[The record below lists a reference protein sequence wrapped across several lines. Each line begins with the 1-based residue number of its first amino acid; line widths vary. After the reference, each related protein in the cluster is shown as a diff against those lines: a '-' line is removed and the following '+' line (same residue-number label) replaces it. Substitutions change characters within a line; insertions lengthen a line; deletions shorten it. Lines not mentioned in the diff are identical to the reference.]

1 MSWLVALLGP
11 LGPLG
16 AEAQDGGEY
25 GAAAEVE
32 PVETTEIEVD
42 SDELATLPTAFGDPF
57 RVLETLPGTAP
68 VQTASP
74 YVAVRG
80 APPSSTIYFYDDI
93 ALPAIAH
100 LAAGPTLFHP
110 RVIGELEFD
119 PGVAPARYGRF
130 TGAVVSATAAT
141 PETEP
146 FGEVELRLLDLAGV
160 VDLPLGDSRIQAATH
175 IGYPGL
181 VYQLTSP
188 ETTFQYYDYLAR
200 FEHHFGEG
208 DSFHAIALGSYDDV
222 VNPPWTRLGDLT
234 ATLRSQFHRLELR
247 FVHEHEDAEL
257 GAALKFGFDD
267 SDLGETLFV
276 TAVTVGPRVWAS
288 FRNDD
293 VRVRVGADFIGS
305 FGDIDDPPGGLM
317 GPFGTI
323 GLDLPI
329 YAQAAAR
336 ETTGVYGELAVQLA
350 DEVELQTGLRGD
362 LWITSD
368 RDVDAAPS
376 PRLELVVTP
385 IEGLRLHAGGALNF
399 QPAVYAFPIPGLTE
413 TSIDRGL
420 QRSIQSEIGAVI
432 TLPEDIRIDAT
443 LFVNHFQ
450 DIILVEN
457 NWGWERVRC
466 TFSICHEERAP
477 ERSEVLAHGGE
488 LMIRRRAETGS
499 SGWLAYTLA
508 WKRGHRRRR
517 SPLHA
522 GARHA
527 SRAESSGELR
537 VRVRARARRAAP
549 RALGSDVEDPDR
561 HSRFPDRSPRRAS
574 PRDRA
579 RRRSCGIRLGR
590 AVGGARGL
598 RGVLK
603 RHVHRGAG
611 RGRVPDVRGRRALSR
626 VVCARRVGTER
637 GLSRDLLSSV
647 RRAAPAAL
655 SRRLDGSP
663 ALYRLPRTPARGERT
678 VASSP
683 LELTEARR
691 SLRSRPADRAP
702 RALPR

>member
-488 LMIRRRAETGS
+488 LMIRRRAETGL

-508 WKRGHRRRR
+508 WNEATGADGHRFTPVLDTRHVLNLLA
-517 SPLHA
+517 SYEFEFGLVL
-522 GARHA
+522 GARLLARSGQMSRTPIVTRDFRIGAHA
-527 SRAESSGELR
+527 ERLPATAHVD
-537 VRVRARARRAAP
+537 VRVGYDWGAP
-549 RALGSDVEDPDR
+549 WAELGVYAEFLNVTFTEEP
-561 HSRFPDRSPRRAS
+561 
-574 PRDRA
+574 
-579 RRRSCGIRLGR
+579 
-590 AVGGARGL
+590 GA
-598 RGVLK
+598 
-603 RHVHRGAG
+603 
-611 RGRVPDVRGRRALSR
+611 
-626 VVCARRVGTER
+626 VVCPMFEGDGPCRV
-637 GLSRDLLSSV
+637 LY
-647 RRAAPAAL
+647 APAVWAPNA
-655 SRRLDGSP
+655 GF
-663 ALYRLPRTPARGERT
+663 
-678 VASSP
+678 
-683 LELTEARR
+683 
-691 SLRSRPADRAP
+691 RATF
-702 RALPR
+702 